1 MGDIN
6 RTWEIVHAQCR
17 GEFREEDQSGGGDI
31 EERPHE
37 MFTPLATER
46 QISEVE
52 LCPSIQL
59 CWVPRA
65 KEHRDE
71 LANQPARKPN

>member
-17 GEFREEDQSGGGDI
+17 GEFREEGQSGGGDI

-37 MFTPLATER
+37 MFTPLAR

-59 CWVPRA
+59 CCVPRA

-71 LANQPARKPN
+71 LAHQPARKPN